1 MTSTIRQ
8 GHYDPDNPDAPETAP
23 DRHAAMVGAT
33 SSLRP
38 ARSGRFP
45 LESVLVTVGAIC
57 VPVGVILIIVGWYGV
72 AHTGFVFQQNAYL
85 ISGGMLGLGLIFIGG
100 FAYFAYWMTR
110 QLRASDSNTQQM
122 LRALSRLESQMAS
135 VAASTAASA
144 FAAANGKGGAL
155 AAGTPGVRRATGSAA
170 SAPLTPP
177 VPLVATERG
186 SLLHRPDCPTVVN
199 KEHLRQVAPD
209 TPGYRPCLVC
219 NPLDEA

>member
-1 MTSTIRQ
+1 MTSTIRP
-8 GHYDPDNPDAPETAP
+8 GRHDPDNQDATETVP
-23 DRHAAMVGAT
+23 DRHAAMVDAT
-33 SSLRP
+33 ASLRP

-122 LRALSRLESQMAS
+122 LRALSRLETQMAA

-144 FAAANGKGGAL
+144 FAAANGKVVSGAARASGGRRGTTTV
-155 AAGTPGVRRATGSAA
+155 AAAPSVPSA
-170 SAPLTPP
+170 
-177 VPLVATERG
+177 PLVATERG
-186 SLLHRPDCPTVVN
+186 SLLHRPDCPAVAN
-199 KEHLRQVAPD
+199 KGHLREIHPD

-219 NPLDEA
+219 NPLDGA